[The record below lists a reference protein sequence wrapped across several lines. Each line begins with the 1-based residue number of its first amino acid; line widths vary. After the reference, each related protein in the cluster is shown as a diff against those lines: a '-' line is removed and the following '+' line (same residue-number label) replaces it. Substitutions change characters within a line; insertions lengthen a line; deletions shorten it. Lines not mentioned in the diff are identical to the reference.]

1 MARTGIF
8 PSISSISFS
17 NFLVASFGNVSF
29 APDRI
34 ELIVNKFL
42 CISVSFPIIPRYELS
57 SSIAPIAWIEYEDI
71 DLSINKTVL
80 TIKWYRE
87 KPEEYLLDETVIR
100 NSECFWWKFSRNVI
114 LPENLALNKIKAY
127 MHNNLLV
134 VNIPKLKFD
143 SKNIRID
150 RIEG

>member
-1 MARTGIF
+1 MF
-8 PSISSISFS
+8 KLFW
-17 NFLVASFGNVSF
+17 VWEE
-29 APDRI
+29 D
-34 ELIVNKFL
+34 NKEIQDQDFEIDVVEDESEEFEEDEIWQIAL
-42 CISVSFPIIPRYELS
+42 DILENEREILL
-57 SSIAPIAWIEYEDI
+57 IAPIAWIEYEDI

>member
-1 MARTGIF
+1 MF
-8 PSISSISFS
+8 KLFW
-17 NFLVASFGNVSF
+17 VWEE
-29 APDRI
+29 D
-34 ELIVNKFL
+34 NKEIQDQDFEIDVVEDEGEEFEEDEIWQIAL
-42 CISVSFPIIPRYELS
+42 DILENEREILL
-57 SSIAPIAWIEYEDI
+57 IAPIAWIEYEDI

>member
-1 MARTGIF
+1 MF
-8 PSISSISFS
+8 KLFW
-17 NFLVASFGNVSF
+17 VWEE
-29 APDRI
+29 D
-34 ELIVNKFL
+34 NKEIQDQDFEIDVVEDESEEFEEDEIWQIAL
-42 CISVSFPIIPRYELS
+42 DILENEREILL
-57 SSIAPIAWIEYEDI
+57 IAPIAWIEYEDI

-114 LPENLALNKIKAY
+114 LPENLSLNKIKAY